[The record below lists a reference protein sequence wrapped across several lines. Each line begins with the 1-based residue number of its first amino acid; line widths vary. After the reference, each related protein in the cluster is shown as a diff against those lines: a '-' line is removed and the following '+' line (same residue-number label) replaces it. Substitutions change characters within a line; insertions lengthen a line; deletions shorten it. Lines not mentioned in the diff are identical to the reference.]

1 MASGHALDL
10 AATTAALCLLV
21 GRLRGAPQLRRLQ
34 ISMLT
39 VMEESGYGMPG
50 QDLIV
55 ERHSQLEKRVL
66 RALRDVM
73 QYSTS
78 LRYRLS
84 TAPCPWT
91 APPLNGPSPRPQ
103 KLGQRRVSLGLQSTS
118 QCRA

>member
-10 AATTAALCLLV
+10 AASTAALCLLV

-50 QDLIV
+50 QKHIV

-66 RALRDVM
+66 RALRDAM
-73 QYSTS
+73 QYTTS
-78 LRYRLS
+78 LRYLLS
-84 TAPCPWT
+84 PAPSMDSS
-91 APPLNGPSPRPQ
+91 AS
-103 KLGQRRVSLGLQSTS
+103 K
-118 QCRA
+118 